1 MIDFQ
6 ISLSF
11 EQIKKK
17 SKESFKNMVKNRA
30 KEYSLNFL
38 KRKQESHSKMEKL
51 IYKELKIQ
59 NYLLSDEIEYKQKQT
74 IFRFRTRMER
84 FGENY
89 RAGKNRAICPLCHL
103 HYDSQELSLQC
114 PEIRK
119 EMKVVG
125 NIEEIYQE
133 DIGKI
138 IVGTLTKITEIR
150 KNKIGK

>member
-1 MIDFQ
+1 
-6 ISLSF
+6 
-11 EQIKKK
+11 
-17 SKESFKNMVKNRA
+17 
-30 KEYSLNFL
+30 
-38 KRKQESHSKMEKL
+38 
-51 IYKELKIQ
+51 
-59 NYLLSDEIEYKQKQT
+59 
-74 IFRFRTRMER
+74 MER

-89 RAGKNRAICPLCHL
+89 RAGKTRAICPPCHL

-125 NIEEIYQE
+125 NIEEIYNE
-133 DIGKI
+133 DIGKA